1 MTNKKD
7 LPDQEDQAST
17 QGVPAL
23 DSLLKQDRAGHM
35 PEGEDEATAAKTE
48 AIDFQALLASGV
60 LGDLGGTPREE
71 PATTPLRDKPSP
83 MRAMAP
89 PEAPAAPA
97 APAPAPPPA
106 APQAQAPPPED
117 SWSMG
122 AGNGGGSGGG
132 GGDDAMPEK
141 KGSKN
146 LIIGLVVGA
155 LMLFCCCP
163 GALVGGGFGYTY
175 FVSTDRAVFEDIPS
189 VKESGSDDSGG
200 GGTSLTADDISA
212 ALKAEG
218 YSILGDPT
226 EVDAGGTKS
235 VTVVGTK
242 GATVA
247 TVLVSSYGGPGA
259 DIAIQ
264 TWQDGVKDVPGTSL
278 KVDGNIGIMVTV
290 SNDKDEAERLLKII
304 TGG

>member
-1 MTNKKD
+1 
-7 LPDQEDQAST
+7 
-17 QGVPAL
+17 
-23 DSLLKQDRAGHM
+23 
-35 PEGEDEATAAKTE
+35 
-48 AIDFQALLASGV
+48 
-60 LGDLGGTPREE
+60 
-71 PATTPLRDKPSP
+71 
-83 MRAMAP
+83 
-89 PEAPAAPA
+89 
-97 APAPAPPPA
+97 
-106 APQAQAPPPED
+106 
-117 SWSMG
+117 MG

-163 GALVGGGFGYTY
+163 GVLMGGGFGYTA
-175 FVSTDRAVFEDIPS
+175 FFKGDTPS
-189 VKESGSDDSGG
+189 LGDFPSSKESGSDDGG
-200 GGTSLTADDISA
+200 GGATSLTADDISA
-212 ALKAEG
+212 VLKAEG

-242 GATVA
+242 GATAA
-247 TVLVSSYGGPGA
+247 TVLVYSYGGPGA
-259 DIAIQ
+259 DIAMQ
-264 TWQDGVKDVPGTSL
+264 AWQDGVKDVPGTAL
-278 KVDGNIGIMVTV
+278 KVDGNTGIMVTV